1 MKRDTLRRLRTRWQC
16 WRVLR
21 AYSHVF
27 KIRIGKSIGF
37 IPVMVALDAVADDG
51 LTELDD
57 S

>member
-16 WRVLR
+16 WRVLC

-37 IPVMVALDAVADDG
+37 TPVMVALDAIADDG
-51 LTELDD
+51 LIELDD